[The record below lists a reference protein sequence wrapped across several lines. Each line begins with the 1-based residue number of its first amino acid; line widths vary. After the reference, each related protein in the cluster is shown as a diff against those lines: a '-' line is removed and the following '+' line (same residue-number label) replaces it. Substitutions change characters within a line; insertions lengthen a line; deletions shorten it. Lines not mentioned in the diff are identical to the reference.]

1 MKNFLTLGVA
11 VFFLGGCSILTPPKE
26 KPIIEDGV
34 KGRIGTLAAT
44 AERRMVLVD
53 LRKDDLHF
61 CAEAAPD
68 VAESVNSSIR
78 AAVEYSSKGT
88 SANERTAQAEIAR
101 QLSTSIST
109 LFSRTQG
116 IQLFRDGSYAL
127 CQARMNGDIETS
139 AFQAHLDKLLTQSAA
154 LIKEELSLVAQRMA
168 QAAVAQSQSAAA
180 DSRAAA
186 GKAEEAASSAA
197 VSAKSAAEV
206 AGSSKK

>member
-1 MKNFLTLGVA
+1 MKIFLTLGVA
-11 VFFLGGCSILTPPKE
+11 VFFLGGCSVFTPPKE
-26 KPIIEDGV
+26 KPVIEDTVGS
-34 KGRIGTLAAT
+34 RIGTLATT
-44 AERRMVLVD
+44 AERRVVLVD
-53 LRKDDLHF
+53 LNKDHF

-88 SANERTAQAEIAR
+88 SASERTAQAEIAR
-101 QLSTSIST
+101 QLSTSISM

-116 IQLFRDGSYAL
+116 VQLFRDGSYAL
-127 CQARMNGDIETS
+127 CQARMNGDVKDKD
-139 AFQAHLDKLLTQSAA
+139 FQAHLDRLLAHSVE
-154 LIKEELSLVAQRMA
+154 LIKLELPLVAQRMA

-206 AGSSKK
+206 AGAPKN